1 MNYCFIKMLVLIFVF
16 NVFVVGG
23 LLAQESII
31 GGRINKGRLTADVR
45 AKGIGD
51 VVTIVINE
59 NTQASNTN
67 NTQTNKQN
75 TLEAQ
80 ANFGNNFFRNL
91 TGSIS
96 SESSNQFQGSSQ
108 VSTQGLFTAQITA
121 LIVEVKEDG
130 NFLIRGSREIE
141 TNGEKVVTVVEG
153 VIRPEDIARNNTI
166 SSTLIADAKIFHQGS
181 GIVTQAHRP
190 GLLTRVVNWI
200 F

>member
-96 SESSNQFQGSSQ
+96 SESLNQFQGSGQ

>member
-1 MNYCFIKMLVLIFVF
+1 MKYRFEKMLVLTFVF
-16 NVFVVGG
+16 NVLAVSGII
-23 LLAQESII
+23 AQESII
-31 GGRINKGRLTADVR
+31 GGKIIKGGLIADVR

-51 VVTIVINE
+51 VVTILINE
-59 NTQASNTN
+59 NTQASNSN

-75 TLEAQ
+75 TLDGEAS
-80 ANFGNNFFRNL
+80 FGNNFLRGL
-91 TGSIS
+91 SGSIS
-96 SESSNQFQGSSQ
+96 SQSSNQFQGSGQ

-121 LIVEVKEDG
+121 IIVGVKEDG
-130 NFLIRGSREIE
+130 NFLIRGSREVE

-153 VIRPEDIARNNTI
+153 IVRPEDISRNNTI

-190 GLLTRVVNWI
+190 GLFTRVVNWI